1 MSNPYEQF
9 IAGCSGK
16 VVFQTFTKAASTAK
30 RMRKTNRDCHVEAYH
45 CLHCQK
51 FHVGENR
58 AYHPKTPRKGAPR
71 GAELE

>member
-1 MSNPYEQF
+1 LSSRAERF

-16 VVFQTFTKAASTAK
+16 VQFLTFTKAASTAK
-30 RMRKTNRDCHVEAYH
+30 RMRKGNRDCHVEAYH

-58 AYHPKTPRKGAPR
+58 SYGKTNPRKDAPS
-71 GAELE
+71 GDTED